1 MQLHN
6 PKDQTPIA
14 TSAAEMDEQTIAVFT
29 GCGSRYANNKLER
42 LAIATDFA
50 RALGADPTFAQYE
63 AARIAFVDGYCRAN
77 PDNTG
82 NAADQEFS
90 RFAAMLKDLFGLEKP
105 KSTSAAAEKKAA
117 ERKAA
122 TEKLLA
128 DNAHKDIQQVSA
140 ELELAY
146 QRLAKNPTD
155 PKAKKAAAGLTKVL
169 KAKQSEENR
178 EHGEQ
183 LKALRAQVIEAARK
197 CTDLDILDAALATF
211 EAAEINEE

>member
-6 PKDQTPIA
+6 PKDQTVVA
-14 TSAAEMDEQTIAVFT
+14 QTVAEMDEQTIAVLT
-29 GCGSRYANNKLER
+29 GCGTRYANNKLER
-42 LAIATDFA
+42 LAIATDYA
-50 RALGADPTFAQYE
+50 RALGTDPTFAQYE

-90 RFAAMLKDLFGLEKP
+90 RFAAMLKELFGLEKP

-122 TEKLLA
+122 TDKLLA
-128 DNAHKDIQQVSA
+128 ENADKDIETVSA
-140 ELELAY
+140 ELEMAY

-155 PKAKKAAAGLTKVL
+155 PKAKKTAANLTKVL

-178 EHGEQ
+178 EHGET
-183 LKALRAQVIEAARK
+183 LKALRAHVIAFVRT
-197 CTDLDILDAALATF
+197 CTD
-211 EAAEINEE
+211 INTLQSIHARCGD

>member
-6 PKDQTPIA
+6 PKDQTVIA
-14 TSAAEMDEQTIAVFT
+14 QSIADMDEQQLATLT
-29 GCGSRYANNKLER
+29 ECGSRYANNKLER
-42 LAIATDFA
+42 LAIAQDYA
-50 RALGADPTFAQYE
+50 RALGANPTFAQYE

-77 PDNTG
+77 PENTG
-82 NAADQEFS
+82 NAADAEFS
-90 RFAAMLKDLFGLEKP
+90 RFAGMLKDLFGLEKP

-128 DNAHKDIQQVSA
+128 DNADKDIEQIGA

-146 QRLAKNPTD
+146 QKLAKNPSD
-155 PKAKKAAAGLTKVL
+155 AKAKKTAASLTKVL
-169 KAKQSEENR
+169 KAKQTEENK

-183 LKALRAQVIEAARK
+183 LKTLRAQVIEAARK
-197 CTDLDILDAALATF
+197 CTDIDTLDSALAIF
-211 EAAEINEE
+211 EAEEVNE

>member
-6 PKDQTPIA
+6 LKNQTPIA
-14 TSAAEMDEQTIAVFT
+14 NSLAEMDEQTIEIFRN
-29 GCGSRYANNKLER
+29 CGARYASNKMER
-42 LAIATDFA
+42 IAIATDFA
-50 RALGADPTFAQYE
+50 RALGENPTFAQYE
-63 AARIAFVDGYCRAN
+63 TARIAFVDGYCRAN
-77 PDNTG
+77 PENTG
-82 NAADQEFS
+82 NAADQDFS
-90 RFAAMLKDLFGLEKP
+90 RFAVLLRDLFGLEKP
-105 KSTSAAAEKKAA
+105 KSTSLAAEKKAA

-178 EHGEQ
+178 EHGEA

-211 EAAEINEE
+211 EAAEINE